1 MRGPAV
7 VLRCLDAKS
16 PVLREIR
23 AGLEEEGVPLVV
35 EEVSGGDALVL
46 GYAAACLSSL
56 DVGIGVADEVC
67 VHHAKR
73 PAGSPAL
80 TGPLSRARVLGHNA
94 ARMVV
99 GIPLK

>member
-7 VLRCLDAKS
+7 VVRCRDASS
-16 PVLREIR
+16 PWLREIR
-23 AGLEEEGVPLVV
+23 AGMEEEGVPLVV
-35 EEVSGGDALVL
+35 EEVSAGDALVL
-46 GYAAACLSSL
+46 AYAAACRSTL